1 MNVGLPGTG
10 LGGLFYLLTALLM
23 PIVELIRTIR
33 SGKASR
39 MRWRT
44 AVSQAAMAVGIIAGL
59 WGTAWCA
66 NRFMPYSFRQD
77 LLALGRDM
85 TDMFGVLPAVLTLS
99 TLGALLVVV
108 EGWAWL
114 TTPRQS
120 SELPSPR

>member
-10 LGGLFYLLTALLM
+10 LGGLFYLLAALLM

-33 SGKASR
+33 SGKANR
-39 MRWRT
+39 RRWRM
-44 AVSQAAMAVGIIAGL
+44 AVSQAALAGGIIAGL

-66 NRFMPYSFRQD
+66 NQFMPYKFRQD

-85 TDMFGVLPAVLTLS
+85 TDVFGVLPAVLTLS

-108 EGWAWL
+108 EGWAWF

>member
-33 SGKASR
+33 SGKVNR
-39 MRWRT
+39 TRWRMAT
-44 AVSQAAMAVGIIAGL
+44 SQAALAGGIIAGL

-66 NRFMPYSFRQD
+66 NQFMPYSFRQD

-114 TTPRQS
+114 TKPRQS
-120 SELPSPR
+120 S